1 MGVPITLYKQGLEQH
16 IGRAISEKEFN
27 MLYSGWAYRYAV
39 VTDHDVKANTV
50 MVWKLKGYIPLEAAD
65 NLSNYLI
72 TGWRITRTRGKTNAS
87 EQITAARMP
96 QKGTTLRGKDE
107 CGGNTRRVIGEH

>member
-1 MGVPITLYKQGLEQH
+1 MGRKKLSQIGVPITLYKQGLEQH

-27 MLYSGWAYRYAV
+27 MLYSGWVYRYAV
-39 VTDHDVKANTV
+39 VTDHDVRANTV

-72 TGWRITRTRGKTNAS
+72 TGWKIT
-87 EQITAARMP
+87 
-96 QKGTTLRGKDE
+96 
-107 CGGNTRRVIGEH
+107 GNR